1 MTAILR
7 TLFGRS
13 GGQRNVDIYNPTQTA
28 LLDDIVNRISGV
40 LPGYIQ
46 GRDQDFETYAAPFR
60 RSFQQQTLPALENR
74 YANLLGSG
82 SYEGSSGFINSL
94 GTAAREFE
102 EDLAARRIAMQNE
115 DFQRISQLLNPAFMN
130 RKYTYYEPRQSGLLE
145 DLLVG
150 GVSGYFRGR
159 GAGGGGG
166 GGGTER

>member
-13 GGQRNVDIYNPTQTA
+13 GRQRNVDIYNPTQTA

-82 SYEGSSGFINSL
+82 GYEGSSGFINSL
-94 GTAAREFE
+94 GTAAKEFE

-115 DFQRISQLLNPAFMN
+115 DFQRVFQLLNPAFMN

-145 DLLVG
+145 NVLVG
-150 GVSGYFRGR
+150 GLSGFL
-159 GAGGGGG
+159 GGG
-166 GGGTER
+166 R